1 MNIIERIFGKSLIA
15 ELEQRLAIQLDRN
28 AALERELSRL
38 AYADRTQRALI
49 DALRECNRSLD
60 ERNLT
65 LEEAE

>member
-28 AALERELSRL
+28 AVLEREVSRL
-38 AYADRTQRALI
+38 AYADRTQRALV
-49 DALRECNRSLD
+49 ASLRDCNRSLD
-60 ERNLT
+60 ERNLE